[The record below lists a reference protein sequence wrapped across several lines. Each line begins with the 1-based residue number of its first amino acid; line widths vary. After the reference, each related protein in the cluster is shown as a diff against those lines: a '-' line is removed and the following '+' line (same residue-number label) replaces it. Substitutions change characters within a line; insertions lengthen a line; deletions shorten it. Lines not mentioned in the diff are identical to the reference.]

1 MGLPC
6 VILKAEAADCRE
18 SDMTENQISRQEY
31 VSRVLD
37 AYRTTPETTGYV
49 RSADRRLAGALY
61 DQQVPLSAVEHALVL
76 ATARRLLR
84 PAEAPAFGPVRCL
97 HYFKAVIDEVMG
109 LPVGEDYY
117 RYLRKKIER
126 FMKDQSSK

>member
-1 MGLPC
+1 
-6 VILKAEAADCRE
+6 
-18 SDMTENQISRQEY
+18 MTENQISRQEY
-31 VSRVLD
+31 VCRVLD

-84 PAEAPAFGPVRCL
+84 PADAPALGPVRSL

-117 RYLRKKIER
+117 RYLRKKIE
-126 FMKDQSSK
+126 KYTKTPTNQ